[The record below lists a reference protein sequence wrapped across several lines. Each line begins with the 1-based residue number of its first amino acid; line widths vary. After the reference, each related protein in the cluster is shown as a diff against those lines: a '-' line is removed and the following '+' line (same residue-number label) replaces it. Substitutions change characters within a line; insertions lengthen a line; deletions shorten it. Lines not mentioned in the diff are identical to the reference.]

1 MPSGR
6 TPGYDDLAACDRQRG
21 IGELGAEQRPAAFN
35 ENVIHDTALRC
46 SVVGSSAD
54 EAASYLSR
62 NASISRFLKSG
73 KAMRSMSW
81 LQSHHASLTRRS
93 AMASENRRLIGRAG
107 LPT

>member
-21 IGELGAEQRPAAFN
+21 LGKLSAEQGSGAFN

-46 SVVGSSAD
+46 SVAGSSAD

-81 LQSHHASLTRRS
+81 LKSHHASRIRRS
-93 AMASENRRLIGRAG
+93 AMVSENRRL
-107 LPT
+107 